1 MAQSLHESFGGLDL
15 PVDVTE
21 IDNTLTPLDPGRD
34 VMLALFEAAINA
46 ELTAAWVRMARGF
59 PRDAGVST
67 TLPVAD
73 TYPGEPTPQVMKER
87 QAVFPLLALH
97 RSGEHTY
104 EQQTLELDL
113 LRQPWELHYIVGP
126 LDVAA
131 TRQLQ
136 DVCQAVSKIV
146 RRTVERR
153 GHPAYESG
161 VEQFFPDGSA
171 PFSSA
176 ELKGGQMGPAAFAG
190 DEKST
195 PYYAL
200 TLRLET
206 TEVARV
212 NGEGSF
218 GPFDGTDYDFG
229 IGNGPDGEGVI
240 HGLLYA
246 STDQET
252 I

>member
-1 MAQSLHESFGGLDL
+1 VTQSLNETFGGLDL
-15 PVDVTE
+15 PVEATDVT
-21 IDNTLTPLDPGRD
+21 DTLAPLDPGRD
-34 VMLALFEAAINA
+34 VMLALFAAALNA
-46 ELTAAWVRMARGF
+46 ELTVAWRKVTRGF
-59 PRDAGVST
+59 APDAGIDR

-73 TYPGEPTPQVMKER
+73 TYPGELTPQAMQAR
-87 QAVFPLLALH
+87 QAKFPLLALH

-113 LRQPWELHYIVGP
+113 LRQPWELHYVLGP
-126 LDVAA
+126 LDVAG

-136 DVCQAVSKIV
+136 DILQAASKIL

-153 GHPAYESG
+153 GHPAYEDG
-161 VEQFFPDGSA
+161 LEQFFPDGTA

-176 ELKGGQMGPAAFAG
+176 ELKGGQAGPAAFAG
-190 DEKST
+190 DEKGT
-195 PYYAL
+195 LYHAL

-206 TEVARV
+206 TEIARADAA
-212 NGEGSF
+212 GSY

-229 IGNGPDGEGVI
+229 IGDGPLGEGVI